1 MRLFRS
7 FRDDRAL
14 LRKSAA
20 FASVLMGEP
29 APGEVEWLAQ
39 VATRGDVDHARWELR
54 YLRRSVGILV
64 AQRDALDDRTPS
76 EVLRHLLHRMQKDP
90 NVDSALRD
98 LAERQFNAR
107 LSAYRDAFG
116 SRGHGTPA
124 LRVAQNML
132 AFAGGPIRAD
142 DPVVKRGAEVV
153 ADTIAIASEALRQSF
168 GVVELPE
175 DVSPSRLA
183 RGVLEGGLEPPRR

>member
-14 LRKSAA
+14 LRRSAGYA
-20 FASVLMGEP
+20 AVLVAEP
-29 APGEVEWLAQ
+29 APEEVEWLAS

-64 AQRDALDDRTPS
+64 AQRDTLDDRTPS
-76 EVLRHLLHRMQKDP
+76 EVLRALLHRMQKDP
-90 NVDSALRD
+90 NVDPTLRE

-107 LSAYRDAFG
+107 LGAYRDAFT

-124 LRVAQNML
+124 LRLAQNLL
-132 AFAGGPIRAD
+132 AFAGGPIRGD
-142 DPVVKRGAEVV
+142 DPVVQRGAEIV
-153 ADTIAIASEALRQSF
+153 ADTIAMANDALRAHF
-168 GVVELPE
+168 GAVELPE
-175 DVSPSRLA
+175 DVSPSSLA
-183 RGVLEGGLEPPRR
+183 H

>member
-1 MRLFRS
+1 MRLFGS

-20 FASVLMGEP
+20 FASVLMDEP
-29 APGEVEWLAQ
+29 GTSEVDWLAQ

-76 EVLRHLLHRMQKDP
+76 EVLRHLLHRMRKDP
-90 NVDSALRD
+90 NVDAGLRD
-98 LAERQFNAR
+98 LAERQLNAR
-107 LSAYRDAFG
+107 LGAYRDAFG

-124 LRVAQNML
+124 LRLAQNML

-142 DPVVKRGAEVV
+142 DPVVKRGAEIV
-153 ADTIAIASEALRQSF
+153 ADIITMASDALRQSF

-175 DVSPSRLA
+175 DVSPSSMA
-183 RGVLEGGLEPPRR
+183 R

>member
-14 LRKSAA
+14 LRKSAE
-20 FASVLMGEP
+20 FAALLMAEP
-29 APGEVEWLAQ
+29 APAEVEWLSS

-54 YLRRSVGILV
+54 YLRRSIGILV

-76 EVLRHLLHRMQKDP
+76 EVLRALLHRMQKDP
-90 NVDSALRD
+90 NVDPSLRE

-107 LSAYRDAFG
+107 LGAYRDAFT

-124 LRVAQNML
+124 LRLAQNLL
-132 AFAGGPIRAD
+132 AFAGGPIRGD
-142 DPVVKRGAEVV
+142 DPVVQRGGEIVAETIDV
-153 ADTIAIASEALRQSF
+153 ANEALRDSF
-168 GVVELPE
+168 GAVELPE

-183 RGVLEGGLEPPRR
+183 R

>member
-14 LRKSAA
+14 LRKSAS
-20 FASVLMGEP
+20 FASVLMAEP
-29 APGEVEWLAQ
+29 AGDEVDWLAK

-54 YLRRSVGILV
+54 YLRRSIGILV

-76 EVLRHLLHRMQKDP
+76 EVLRALVHLMEKDP
-90 NVDSALRD
+90 NVDPVLRD

-107 LSAYRDAFG
+107 LGAYRDAFT

-124 LRVAQNML
+124 LRLAQNML
-132 AFAGGPIRAD
+132 AFAGGPIRGD
-142 DPVVKRGAEVV
+142 DPVVQRGAELV
-153 ADTIAIASEALRQSF
+153 ADTISALNDALRATF
-168 GVVELPE
+168 GVAELPE
-175 DVSPSRLA
+175 DVSPSQLA
-183 RGVLEGGLEPPRR
+183 R

>member
-20 FASVLMGEP
+20 FASVLMAEP
-29 APGEVEWLAQ
+29 ASDEVDWLAK
-39 VATRGDVDHARWELR
+39 VATRGDADHARWELR
-54 YLRRSVGILV
+54 YLRRSIGILV

-76 EVLRHLLHRMQKDP
+76 EVLRALVHLMEKDP
-90 NVDSALRD
+90 NIDPALRD

-107 LSAYRDAFG
+107 LGAYRDAFT

-124 LRVAQNML
+124 LRLAQNML
-132 AFAGGPIRAD
+132 AFAGGPIRGD
-142 DPVVKRGAEVV
+142 DPIVRRGEELVG
-153 ADTIAIASEALRQSF
+153 DTISAVNDALRASF

-175 DVSPSRLA
+175 DVSPSQLA
-183 RGVLEGGLEPPRR
+183 R

>member
-14 LRKSAA
+14 LRRSAGYA
-20 FASVLMGEP
+20 AVLVAEP
-29 APGEVEWLAQ
+29 APEEVEWLAS

-64 AQRDALDDRTPS
+64 AQRDTLDDRTPS
-76 EVLRHLLHRMQKDP
+76 EVLRALLHRMQKDP
-90 NVDSALRD
+90 HVDPTLRE

-107 LSAYRDAFG
+107 LGAYRDAFT

-124 LRVAQNML
+124 LRLAQNLL
-132 AFAGGPIRAD
+132 AFAGGPIRGD
-142 DPVVKRGAEVV
+142 DPVVQRGAEIV
-153 ADTIAIASEALRQSF
+153 ADTIAMANDSLRAHF
-168 GVVELPE
+168 GAVELPE
-175 DVSPSRLA
+175 DVSPSSLA
-183 RGVLEGGLEPPRR
+183 H